1 MKAWFLSSL
10 LWALPL
16 MARAETQLPNYLP
29 GVEDVP
35 TLAGRIIK
43 GWFLGAAGVLALVMF
58 IWGGFDWIVSR
69 GNEEQ
74 IEVGKKK
81 MIWATLGIV
90 AVMLSYAFVNG
101 FLAFVFGL

>member
-1 MKAWFLSSL
+1 MVHA
-10 LWALPL
+10 
-16 MARAETQLPNYLP
+16 QVDLPNYIP

-43 GWFLGAAGVLALVMF
+43 GWFLGAAGIFAMIFFV
-58 IWGGFDWIVSR
+58 WGGFDWIISQ
-69 GNEEQ
+69 GDEEK
-74 IEVGKKK
+74 IAVGKKK

-90 AVMLSYAFVNG
+90 AIMLSYAFVNG